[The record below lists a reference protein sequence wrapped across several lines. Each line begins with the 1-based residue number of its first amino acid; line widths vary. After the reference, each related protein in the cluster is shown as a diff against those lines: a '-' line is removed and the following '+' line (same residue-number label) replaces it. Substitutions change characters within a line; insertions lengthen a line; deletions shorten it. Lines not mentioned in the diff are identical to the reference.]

1 MVSADRDA
9 LICDFAETYGIYD
22 FRALPV
28 TVLATLAVGLR
39 ENSRIKMK
47 LAGTKA
53 SRVEVLLAAAL
64 DRLSLLWWAQTENG
78 QKNIN
83 RPQSIL
89 GVIMQ
94 DGNENKNNGGFDT
107 AEDFEAAWEKMTGV
121 KHG

>member
-22 FRALPV
+22 LRALPV
-28 TVLATLAVGLR
+28 TMLATLAVGLR

-94 DGNENKNNGGFDT
+94 DGRENENNGGFDT
-107 AEDFEAAWEKMTGV
+107 AEDFEAAWERTTGV

>member
-1 MVSADRDA
+1 MVSVDRDA
-9 LICDFAETYGIYD
+9 LLCDFAETYGIYD

-53 SRVEVLLAAAL
+53 SRVEVMLAAAL

-94 DGNENKNNGGFDT
+94 DGNENKNNVGFDT

>member
-1 MVSADRDA
+1 MVSVDRDA
-9 LICDFAETYGIYD
+9 LLCDFAETYGIYD
-22 FRALPV
+22 LRALPV

-47 LAGTKA
+47 IAGTKA
-53 SRVEVLLAAAL
+53 PRVEVLLAAAL

-78 QKNIN
+78 HKNIN
-83 RPQSIL
+83 RPKSIL

-94 DGNENKNNGGFDT
+94 DGSEDKNESGFDT
-107 AEDFEAAWEKMTGV
+107 AEDFEAAWERMTGV